1 MNCGGECPWLPYLQ
15 HPGPGGAGDLR
26 GGLLVL
32 LLRRQKLALLPGGHK
47 PGELAVRQL
56 ERQGPLLQ
64 YAGYAAVLGRL
75 PDPRRPGRLPDPRP
89 LPQPGRL
96 ELTKGP
102 HIRGGPFSGKSA
114 KPPYA
119 VGTVGGRALGAA
131 PPVWH
136 HDRPVGAGLCPRPLF
151 WG

>member
-1 MNCGGECPWLPYLQ
+1 MNCGGERPWLSQLYRLRSR
-15 HPGPGGAGDLR
+15 GAGDLQD
-26 GGLLVL
+26 GLLVL

-47 PGELAVRQL
+47 PGELAARQL

-64 YAGYAAVLGRL
+64 YAGYAAVLERL
-75 PDPRRPGRLPDPRP
+75 PDPRWPGRLPDPRP

-102 HIRGGPFSGKSA
+102 PHPWGAFFRKEREAPRA
-114 KPPYA
+114 T
-119 VGTVGGRALGAA
+119 GTVGGRALGAA

>member
-32 LLRRQKLALLPGGHK
+32 LLRRQKLALLPGGHQ
-47 PGELAVRQL
+47 PGELAAGQL

-64 YAGYAAVLGRL
+64 HAGYAAVLERL

-102 HIRGGPFSGKSA
+102 PHPWGAFFRKKREATLRGGNCRRPCSGC
-114 KPPYA
+114 
-119 VGTVGGRALGAA
+119 GA
-131 PPVWH
+131 PVWH

>member
-47 PGELAVRQL
+47 PGELAARQL

-96 ELTKGP
+96 ELTQ
-102 HIRGGPFSGKSA
+102 R
-114 KPPYA
+114 PP
-119 VGTVGGRALGAA
+119 TSVGGLFPERARSHPTRWELSEAVLWVRR
-131 PPVWH
+131 PPSGITI
-136 HDRPVGAGLCPRPLF
+136 DR
-151 WG
+151 